1 MKNLDQLKTFSDAS
15 KLLKLDPKKVI
26 PDFKNFPTRDRKAM
40 VAHAKLVVIARAAN
54 KIGNGGKE
62 WKPDWSN
69 PKQYKYY
76 PWFYLDGGSSG
87 FRFYDCDYWHS
98 FSLVG
103 SRLCFVTPDVSE
115 YVAKQFI
122 DLYKAY
128 FLIK

>member
-69 PKQYKYY
+69 PKQYTHGFIWTAVR
-76 PWFYLDGGSSG
+76 PVFGSTTAIIG
-87 FRFYDCDYWHS
+87 TRFRLSALAFAL
-98 FSLVG
+98 SLPM
-103 SRLCFVTPDVSE
+103 LVST
-115 YVAKQFI
+115 
-122 DLYKAY
+122 
-128 FLIK
+128 